1 MGNVVWKTITLNRKN
16 VIMKQS
22 KSVVAIAGALLLGAT
37 VGLEIEL
44 AASILAWVGAL
55 LALNE

>member
-1 MGNVVWKTITLNRKN
+1 
-16 VIMKQS
+16 MKQS